1 MEGSVPTVSCSAF
14 CPPLPHAEFW
24 FAHPLSALR
33 YMTYWS
39 FGLTAVV
46 TFFKG
51 FDSFTPKFKSV
62 SRFLPSVNATSGER
76 SFH

>member
-1 MEGSVPTVSCSAF
+1 
-14 CPPLPHAEFW
+14 
-24 FAHPLSALR
+24 
-33 YMTYWS
+33 MTYWS

-62 SRFLPSVNATSGER
+62 SRFLQFLVAWDLFAYPAPVLLSTPASHVT
-76 SFH
+76 FIT